1 MKYFHAITI
10 IFSILVIMAT
20 FKVNAQ
26 RYRGGYGG
34 GYGGGQ
40 QQQQQQQQS
49 GFGGGQQQ
57 QQQQQQQFRG
67 RG

>member
-1 MKYFHAITI
+1 MKLFQAIAL
-10 IFSILVIMAT
+10 IFSIFVIMVT
-20 FKVNAQ
+20 CKVSAQ
-26 RYRGGYGG
+26 RFWGYRGGG
-34 GYGGGQ
+34 

-57 QQQQQQQFRG
+57 QQQQQQFRG

>member
-1 MKYFHAITI
+1 MKFFHAIAL
-10 IFSILVIMAT
+10 IFSIFVIMVSS
-20 FKVNAQ
+20 KVNAQ
-26 RYRGGYGG
+26 RWAYRG

-40 QQQQQQQQS
+40 QQQQQQQM

-57 QQQQQQQFRG
+57 QQQQQQFRG

>member
-1 MKYFHAITI
+1 MRKIFI
-10 IFSILVIMAT
+10 IFTILVIMAAFT
-20 FKVNAQ
+20 VNAQ
-26 RYRGGYGG
+26 RYRGRYGG

-49 GFGGGQQQ
+49 GFGGQQQ